1 MLTSLSGGGC
11 RLTLIPYVQV
21 VFHQQTRNIRL
32 LSSERF
38 KFARSYAVQGW
49 PDPIVGNSGNG
60 AHCLYRVELPTSDGD
75 LVKRCLQGLARSTSD
90 GDLVKRCLQGLAR
103 RFDDDLVKIDQ
114 AVFNPARIWKL
125 YGTVSR
131 KGDSVPERPHRLARI
146 LEAQ

>member
-75 LVKRCLQGLARSTSD
+75 LVKRCLQGLAR
-90 GDLVKRCLQGLAR
+90 

-131 KGDSVPERPHRLARI
+131 KGDRVPERPHRLARI

>member
-75 LVKRCLQGLARSTSD
+75 LVKRCLQGLAR
-90 GDLVKRCLQGLAR
+90 

>member
-1 MLTSLSGGGC
+1 M
-11 RLTLIPYVQV
+11 
-21 VFHQQTRNIRL
+21 
-32 LSSERF
+32 
-38 KFARSYAVQGW
+38 QGW

-60 AHCLYRVELPTSDGD
+60 AHCLYRVELP
-75 LVKRCLQGLARSTSD
+75 TSD